1 MARSPASVGHPKP
14 TSPCRKRALRASADA
29 SGVAAIGF
37 LEDLEGAVSVERV
50 LGQRVLVPFA
60 AVGGEEIPA
69 IDVDRG
75 GKLGGRIS
83 DGVDD
88 VLAKR
93 LGVLDG
99 D

>member
-1 MARSPASVGHPKP
+1 MTRSPASVGGPTR
-14 TSPCRKRALRASADA
+14 TSPCRKKPLRVSADA
-29 SGVAAIGF
+29 GGVAAIGF

-50 LGQRVLVPFA
+50 LGQRVLVPLA

-75 GKLGGRIS
+75 GEPGGRI
-83 DGVDD
+83 
-88 VLAKR
+88 
-93 LGVLDG
+93 G